1 MSDAAQK
8 GHEERKMKY
17 LSLILASITL
27 GGLLSGN
34 ASSDGMTCIT
44 ETGLL
49 VKREIRDGYSVDQV
63 QKVLKSHGL
72 QYTYVSREEVNKVI
86 GSSAAPAE
94 NKGGAEFLI
103 RVPITKQARL
113 PQVVHEFE
121 LVVIKLDYYSNKVI
135 LVECRPLR
143 VGP

>member
-1 MSDAAQK
+1 M
-8 GHEERKMKY
+8 
-17 LSLILASITL
+17 TL
-27 GGLLSGN
+27 GLLSGN

-49 VKREIRDGYSVDQV
+49 VKREIRDGYSVDEV

-72 QYTYVSREEVNKVI
+72 KYTYVSRDEADKVI
-86 GSSAAPAE
+86 DGAAATA
-94 NKGGAEFLI
+94 KQRGGAEFLI
-103 RVPITKQARL
+103 RVPLTKQA
-113 PQVVHEFE
+113 VVQEFE
-121 LVVIKLDYYSNKVI
+121 LVVIKLDYYSNKVV